1 VQKEFYEI
9 LINSS
14 VDGILAFDRECRYI
28 LWNPGMERISGV
40 KREDVLEQRAFEL
53 FPFLLETG
61 EDRFFLEALEGK
73 SNVTHNRPY
82 TISRTGK
89 KGFYEGHYSPL
100 YDAAGQIIG
109 GFAIVREVT
118 EQRRSEEL
126 LRESEKRYRDLV
138 ENSLGLMSTHDMQ
151 GVLLSVNRAAA
162 NMLGYQPE
170 EMIGKNFTDFIAP
183 SMRPRVSLYL
193 NQLKYERTGHG
204 LMRVVTHAGEE
215 RIWIYR
221 NTRYDEKGKASYI
234 IGHAQDIT
242 ERVRAEVALRRARDE
257 LELRV
262 TERTA
267 ELREAN
273 RILKEQIRERERAE
287 EALRESE
294 ARFRS
299 LFENAT
305 IGLYR
310 TTPDGRILLANPTLI
325 RMLGYL
331 TFEEIARRNLET
343 EGFEPSYSRK
353 QFREL
358 LERADLII
366 GLESSWTKM
375 DGSVISVRESARAIR
390 DASGHVLYF
399 EGTVEDITERKR
411 AEEALRRSEV
421 NLRLLV
427 ETTNAVPWQADIS
440 TWLFTYVG
448 PQAEKL
454 LGYPVAA
461 WYEKDFWTNH
471 IHPDDRARAV
481 ETCLKGSE
489 SCQNFELEYRMIAAS
504 GESIWVHDIVNC
516 ECADGGPALLRGFM
530 IDITA
535 RKHSEEALRR
545 LADRLT
551 TAQEDEHRRIS
562 RSLHDEA
569 GQALTAL
576 AVRLHRLERKFA
588 EQNGSDG
595 QVRAELSEL
604 RQIAQSTQ
612 EGLRNMART
621 LHPSVLEHFGLTEA
635 VRGFLQDAG
644 ADSEVELLAE
654 VAQNFPRFSPT
665 EESTI
670 YRIIQEAVTN
680 ALRHAGAKSIRVSFN
695 NDNGAALIN
704 IEDEGSGFDTLS
716 IEAMNGIGLVSMRE
730 RAEMIGGQLLISSAE
745 GRGTSVML
753 RIPVSVSGRQVF
765 YDYSSPQSER
775 S

>member
-1 VQKEFYEI
+1 MQKEFYEI

-28 LWNPGMERISGV
+28 LWNPAMERISGMKAV
-40 KREDVLEQRAFEL
+40 EVLGRCAFDI
-53 FPFLLETG
+53 FPFLKDTG
-61 EDRFFLEALEGK
+61 EDQFFLEALQGK
-73 SNVTHNRPY
+73 SNITHNRPY
-82 TISRTGK
+82 SVRRTGRE
-89 KGFYEGHYSPL
+89 GFYEGHYSPL
-100 YDAAGQIIG
+100 YDAEREIVG
-109 GFAIVREVT
+109 GFAIIREVT
-118 EQRRSEEL
+118 EQKRAEEA

-138 ENSLGLMSTHDMQ
+138 ENSLGLMSTHDMN

-162 NMLGYQPE
+162 RMLGYQPE
-170 EMIGKNFTDFIAP
+170 EMVGKNFIEFIAP
-183 SMRPRVSLYL
+183 SMRPRVPLYL
-193 NQLKYERTGHG
+193 AQLKYERAGHG
-204 LMRVVTHAGEE
+204 LMRLVTRAGEE
-215 RIWIYR
+215 RTWIYR
-221 NTRYDEKGKASYI
+221 NTRYDETGKASYV

-242 ERVRAEVALRRARDE
+242 ERVRAEEALRSAHDE

-273 RILKEQIRERERAE
+273 RILKEQIAERERIE

-310 TTPDGRILLANPTLI
+310 TMPDGRILLANPTLI
-325 RMLGYL
+325 RMLGYS

-343 EGFEPSYSRK
+343 EGFEPDYSRK
-353 QFREL
+353 LFRAL

-366 GLESSWTKM
+366 GLESSWTKL
-375 DGSVISVRESARAIR
+375 DGSVISVRESARTIR
-390 DASGHVLYF
+390 DATGEVLYY
-399 EGTVEDITERKR
+399 EGTVEDITERKL
-411 AEEALRRSEV
+411 AEEALRRSEI

-427 ETTNAVPWQADIS
+427 ETTNAVPWQADTS

-454 LGYPVAA
+454 LGYPVPD
-461 WYEKDFWTNH
+461 WYGKDFWTEH

-481 ETCLKGSE
+481 EACLMGSE
-489 SCQNFELEYRMIAAS
+489 SCRNFELEYRMLAAS

-516 ECADGGPALLRGFM
+516 ECVDGHTAQLRGFM
-530 IDITA
+530 IDITE
-535 RKHSEEALRR
+535 RKQTEEALRR

-576 AVRLHRLERKFA
+576 SVRLHRLEKRFA
-588 EQNGSDG
+588 EQNGNDG
-595 QVRAELSEL
+595 SVCAELAEL

-612 EGLRNMART
+612 EGLRNMAHT
-621 LHPSVLEHFGLTEA
+621 LHPSVLEHFGLIEA
-635 VRGFLQDAG
+635 VRGFLNDAG
-644 ADSEVELLAE
+644 ADSEVELLSD
-654 VAQNFPRFSPT
+654 VARSFPRFSPT

-680 ALRHAGAKSIRVSFN
+680 ALRHSGTKRIRVSFDGTN
-695 NDNGAALIN
+695 AAALIS
-704 IEDEGSGFDTLS
+704 IEDAGGGFDPQST
-716 IEAMNGIGLVSMRE
+716 EAMNGIGLVSMRE
-730 RAEMIGGQLLISSAE
+730 RAEMIGGQLLISSDE
-745 GRGTSVML
+745 GKGTRVTLS
-753 RIPVSVSGRQVF
+753 IPVSA
-765 YDYSSPQSER
+765 EA
-775 S
+775 